1 MAKKG
6 GLEVVEAL
14 KESLTQD
21 AFWGVRVEV
30 ADQLANIKLDQA
42 GDALI
47 AGLSNEN
54 PKVRRAIISSLSKVK
69 TQASYD
75 TLKQCL
81 ETGETSYYAEAAVA
95 SGLGSL
101 ISGNLKHQEEDAIAL
116 LKTVLEKRSGW
127 NEVVRC
133 GAINGLSQL
142 KTSGNAVDIILSHTA
157 LGVPQPLRLGAIRAL
172 GGVSTGQ
179 TPDKLT
185 EILDRLAAIAQE
197 SFFLT
202 QVAVANALGQME
214 TPKAINIL
222 QSLADQTPDGRVRRL
237 AEEAIAKVQKNLGSD
252 KAVKEL
258 REEIDKIKQE
268 NQDLKSRL
276 AKLEAQTR

>member
-1 MAKKG
+1 M
-6 GLEVVEAL
+6 
-14 KESLTQD
+14 
-21 AFWGVRVEV
+21 
-30 ADQLANIKLDQA
+30 
-42 GDALI
+42 
-47 AGLSNEN
+47 
-54 PKVRRAIISSLSKVK
+54 K

-81 ETGETSYYAEAAVA
+81 ETGETSYYAEAAAA

-101 ISGNLKHQEEDAIAL
+101 ISGNLKHQEADAIAL
-116 LKTVLEKRSGW
+116 LKTVLEQRSGW